1 MPNLRLSA
9 GFFFL
14 VFTTFAHASD
24 VTSVVGDR
32 VVDIDT
38 VESLPLGKVRADDT
52 TYEATLNQE
61 SSIKVLDAGV
71 GSFFST
77 LRVRLQLTEQQAHEV
92 EPVVRSHVN
101 NHLNVLRENG
111 ISPDSRSAGEK
122 IDFRQLRAIKR
133 EMDSLDKQIESELVE
148 ILNDEQIEEYRLI
161 QEEWRAEIRSQ
172 IRSRVGR

>member
-1 MPNLRLSA
+1 MPNLRSSA

-14 VFTTFAHASD
+14 VFTTFTHACD

-38 VESLPLGKVRADDT
+38 VDSLPLGKVRVDDT
-52 TYEATLNQE
+52 TYEATLNEE
-61 SSIKVLDAGV
+61 SPIKVLDEV
-71 GSFFST
+71 VDSFFST
-77 LRVRLQLTEQQAHEV
+77 LRVRLQLTEQQAHEI

-101 NHLNVLRENG
+101 NRLNVLREYG

-122 IDFRQLRAIKR
+122 IDFRQLRALKR

-161 QEEWRAEIRSQ
+161 QEERRAEIRSQ
-172 IRSRVGR
+172 IRGRVGR